1 MGDLR
6 WDMVL
11 KEIVIQG
18 IPTERGQQMRA
29 LLAELDKGRLKDK
42 YRPDTGNEDILLQ
55 SFFFLS
61 RI

>member
-1 MGDLR
+1 
-6 WDMVL
+6 MVL